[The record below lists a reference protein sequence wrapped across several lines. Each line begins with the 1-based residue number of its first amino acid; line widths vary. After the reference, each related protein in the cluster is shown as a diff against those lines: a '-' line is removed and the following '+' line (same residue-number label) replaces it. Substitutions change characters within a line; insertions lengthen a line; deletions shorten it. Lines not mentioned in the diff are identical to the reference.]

1 MSIRLNSADEAS
13 LNADLNRLAIETG
26 KTMREVLPPQM
37 RLLAADLAHVTYPK
51 GRSPGDNADAIKKI
65 AARIASIYPPVGA
78 VVNEIKKKDEQVGI
92 RFAVLISKRDY
103 LAAQKILDTYTPE
116 LGIKVGAFDGGSLH
130 RAQREKKKIKD
141 RLLAPGYSRVQA
153 YIKKSVRLSGFAKG
167 GFATAARELGGVRG
181 IPGWATRQKSPGS
194 GRIMGDGKSLTVSL
208 QNDVRYISEI
218 LKPGDSAAA
227 MNART
232 AAVGKLLK
240 RIQTNKTRKAS
251 RHLR

>member
-1 MSIRLNSADEAS
+1 MNVRLNSADEAS

-37 RLLAADLAHVTYPK
+37 RLLAADLAHVTRPK
-51 GRSPGDNADAIKKI
+51 GRSAGDNAGAMKKI
-65 AARIASIYPPVGA
+65 AARIAAVYPPVGV
-78 VVNEIKKKDEQVGI
+78 VVNRLKKKDEQVGV

-103 LAAQKILDTYTPE
+103 LAAKKILDTHAPE
-116 LGIKVGAFDGGSLH
+116 LNMRVGAFDGGALH
-130 RAQREKKKIKD
+130 RAQRESKKVKN
-141 RLLAPGYSRVQA
+141 RLLAPGYSRVEA

-194 GRIMGDGKSLTVSL
+194 GRITGDGKALTVSI
-208 QNDVRYISEI
+208 QNDVRYIADI
-218 LKPGDSAAA
+218 LKAADSSAAV
-227 MNART
+227 NARG
-232 AAVGKLLK
+232 AAVGKLLE
-240 RIQTNKTRKAS
+240 RVQANKIRRAS